1 MSFGDQSKASGAA
14 ILQVLARRDVLAGLM
29 FVGVAL
35 FGLWLSRD
43 YPIGTA
49 LRMGTGYVP
58 RLLCWILLGLGV
70 VELVQGLR
78 AALASEAS
86 GQRGDSIVRAHS
98 ASEDARERAD
108 DTRHEP
114 GSSARDALA
123 SEASG
128 QRGDSIVRAPDT
140 RHEPGSSARDA
151 QGAQLV
157 SSGQVWGWRP
167 VVFVTASLVI
177 FGLSIER
184 LGLVLSILLL
194 VGVGAVAA
202 RGLRLVETLA
212 AALVLIALSWGI
224 FILGLGLTIPVWP
237 EW

>member
-1 MSFGDQSKASGAA
+1 MSLGEQQQPSRGAF
-14 ILQVLARRDVLAGLM
+14 LHMLARKDVLSGLL
-29 FVGVAL
+29 FITVAA

-70 VELVQGLR
+70 VVLVQGLR
-78 AALASEAS
+78 E
-86 GQRGDSIVRAHS
+86 GQGARLLSSDDHS
-98 ASEDARERAD
+98 A
-108 DTRHEP
+108 
-114 GSSARDALA
+114 
-123 SEASG
+123 
-128 QRGDSIVRAPDT
+128 
-140 RHEPGSSARDA
+140 
-151 QGAQLV
+151 
-157 SSGQVWGWRP
+157 WRP

-177 FGLSIER
+177 FGLCIER
-184 LGLVLSILLL
+184 LGLVISILLL
-194 VGVGAVAA
+194 IGVGAVAA
-202 RGLRLVETLA
+202 RNLRPVETLA

>member
-1 MSFGDQSKASGAA
+1 MPFGERSKAPGAA
-14 ILQVLARRDVLAGLM
+14 VVQVLARKDVLAGLL

-35 FGLWLSRD
+35 LGLWLSRD

-58 RLLCWILLGLGV
+58 RLLCWILLGLGAV
-70 VELVQGLR
+70 ILVQGAR

-86 GQRGDSIVRAHS
+86 GQRGHSIVRAHS

-108 DTRHEP
+108 DTRPEP
-114 GSSARDALA
+114 GSSAREVQDA
-123 SEASG
+123 
-128 QRGDSIVRAPDT
+128 RTP
-140 RHEPGSSARDA
+140 
-151 QGAQLV
+151 
-157 SSGQVWGWRP
+157 SSGEVSAWRP

-184 LGLVLSILLL
+184 LGLVVSILLL
-194 VGVGAVAA
+194 VGAGALAA
-202 RGLRLVETLA
+202 RGLRLAETVA
-212 AALVLIALSWGI
+212 AALVLIVLSWGI